1 MDNVWLEGEHR
12 LFGGHYF
19 WCSLSTKHS
28 QKNEKAIQLSS
39 SAVINIKFWKKVE
52 QICQNSQKN
61 AEIEGNLLVC
71 ELLNFMSESS
81 AASKKDQ
88 TPFINFHANVLGAN
102 GIDLQILIFIWKKL
116 MTFFF

>member
-19 WCSLSTKHS
+19 WFSLSTNHS
-28 QKNEKAIQLSS
+28 RKNEKAIQLSS
-39 SAVINIKFWKKVE
+39 SAVIDIKFWEKVE
-52 QICQNSQKN
+52 KICQNSQKN

-88 TPFINFHANVLGAN
+88 TPFINFHATVL
-102 GIDLQILIFIWKKL
+102 
-116 MTFFF
+116 